1 MHSAKKK
8 SSKPKTNNSILNR
21 INSVL
26 NKYENYE
33 VDQFYVQN
41 IIVSIMKKVNPSI
54 ALNIFHFMKNILN
67 KYYEGPNV
75 ISYNAAISAC
85 RRCINLEK
93 ALELLQ
99 EMKDSGICPNV
110 ITYSAVISVCE
121 KCGNLE
127 KALELLQEMKDSG
140 IRPNVITYN
149 AVISACEKCSNL
161 EKALELLEEMKDSGI
176 YPDVITYSAVISA
189 CEKCKNYIK
198 ALELLE
204 EGVTNNVFV
213 DNQLTNP
220 SSLDFHANKIY
231 SKTSLNYLI
240 YSGNINSNH
249 INGVPSSIAT
259 VILWKLNLLGKLPNI
274 IIFGRNGDG
283 ILKDT
288 CLKFLDDNNIAY
300 EYIGN
305 QGSVT
310 VLNKK

>member
-99 EMKDSGICPNV
+99 EMKDSGICPN
-110 ITYSAVISVCE
+110 
-121 KCGNLE
+121 
-127 KALELLQEMKDSG
+127 
-140 IRPNVITYN
+140 
-149 AVISACEKCSNL
+149 
-161 EKALELLEEMKDSGI
+161 
-176 YPDVITYSAVISA
+176 VITYSAVISA